1 MLILSKKKLAVMFI
15 IGIISG
21 MFIISPILSFLGV
34 PTFNDILTNIF
45 DEKNPL
51 ALVISILVICLI
63 IISIY
68 KKN

>member
-1 MLILSKKKLAVMFI
+1 MSKKKLAVMFI

-68 KKN
+68 KKTK